1 MSISV
6 PCFELNVIYFLQIRE
21 SSLEEMRT
29 WVSHQEILKG
39 CCRNDAKLKL
49 DDADSKYASNFLLRF
64 LRMNK
69 FNIPKA
75 TSMLSSYIKMRWDYP
90 HWYQGL
96 GETHN
101 VKFIELVSTKACI
114 LRRVVYSRE
123 KMKTHCTCINVLY
136 KPMALD

>member
-1 MSISV
+1 MNQKLRKELNMSISV
-6 PCFELNVIYFLQIRE
+6 QCFELNVIYFLQIRE

-96 GETHN
+96 GETN
-101 VKFIELVSTKACI
+101 NAKFIELVSIRICI
-114 LRRVVYSRE
+114 VTLLVY
-123 KMKTHCTCINVLY
+123 KNTVYMY
-136 KPMALD
+136 

>member
-1 MSISV
+1 MSV
-6 PCFELNVIYFLQIRE
+6 QCFKLNVIYFLQIRE
-21 SSLEEMRT
+21 SSLEEMRN
-29 WVSHQEILKG
+29 WVSHQETLKG

-49 DDADSKYASNFLLRF
+49 DDPDSEYASNFLLRF

-101 VKFIELVSTKACI
+101 AKFIELVSIGLHIKDFSVLEDKNT
-114 LRRVVYSRE
+114 VY
-123 KMKTHCTCINVLY
+123 MY
-136 KPMALD
+136 

>member
-49 DDADSKYASNFLLRF
+49 DDPDSKYASNFLLRF